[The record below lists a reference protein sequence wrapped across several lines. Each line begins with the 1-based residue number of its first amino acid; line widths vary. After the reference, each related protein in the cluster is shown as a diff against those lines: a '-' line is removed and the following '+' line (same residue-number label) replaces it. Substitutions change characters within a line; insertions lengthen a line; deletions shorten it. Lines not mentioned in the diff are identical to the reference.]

1 MGGGE
6 WAGVDVEDL
15 VVGRA
20 GRGGAGGEE
29 KGGGVLGG
37 IGGRVA
43 KATASASVNLPTP
56 RSMRGAIH
64 TCSAGP
70 LKCTKQPCPACGMI
84 PQKDV
89 GNLGS
94 GGVSVRGHYRNICLQ
109 GSQKQ
114 VPYTPNHTHIN
125 T

>member
-1 MGGGE
+1 MGGGGCGGPRGG
-6 WAGVDVEDL
+6 ARGK
-15 VVGRA
+15 
-20 GRGGAGGEE
+20 GGAGGGGE

-89 GNLGS
+89 GNLGF
-94 GGVSVRGHYRNICLQ
+94 GGVSVRGALQ
-109 GSQKQ
+109 EYLLAGLTNTGALYTKPH
-114 VPYTPNHTHIN
+114 PY
-125 T
+125 